1 MCVWVYIN
9 LTKKKSHIILA
20 KTLDVWRLLH
30 FSVFHLSCIF
40 YQKLTVLLF
49 SHQKMSLD
57 IKSRSTLLNCLSQLW
72 WVSCLLKMNTSC
84 QPSTGWVVPDCG
96 VVCVCARARVWSCHM
111 CVDKDVSHACLQSK
125 WCSWKYKTWTPCGT
139 TVAFWPLRGGR
150 QVSSSFIDKQSY
162 KPYFLRRHTF
172 TSIVI
177 WVLLYRGKTVTSYST
192 VAAGNVSLIEA
203 SSSRC
208 GRLSFFQLFFPRVCS
223 LRRVCACGAVVICH
237 TLIKGI

>member
-1 MCVWVYIN
+1 MPVFS
-9 LTKKKSHIILA
+9 LS
-20 KTLDVWRLLH
+20 DVLENIKH
-30 FSVFHLSCIF
+30 EHHVA
-40 YQKLTVLLF
+40 QQQLF
-49 SHQKMSLD
+49 DL
-57 IKSRSTLLNCLSQLW
+57 
-72 WVSCLLKMNTSC
+72 
-84 QPSTGWVVPDCG
+84 VV
-96 VVCVCARARVWSCHM
+96 
-111 CVDKDVSHACLQSK
+111 
-125 WCSWKYKTWTPCGT
+125 
-139 TVAFWPLRGGR
+139 LRGGR

-162 KPYFLRRHTF
+162 KPYFLRRRTF

-237 TLIKGI
+237 TLIKGIQEKSRFHCGRHGALPPTHSNTHTYRDYNNGTCGAHMSRSRWNRAYTHTHTQNKQ